1 MYLHLR
7 ALLQALRDHQD
18 QIVLNYFC
26 LAALSW
32 QYWVKFHQV
41 LMSAVFI
48 SMAVLLAVLTVSAFI
63 LTVVLYLLYPNYFD
77 HGQPMVASMSWLWM
91 QGHVLYPNWTTGDVY
106 SSVYGPLVFLINGMT
121 LLLNPSIFA
130 SKLPGI
136 LSLGAA
142 LVATSVLFKRTTG
155 NRLTSLFLLASAV
168 MLFVPFGVSAYWN
181 RPEPFLILVSVL
193 ALLVAFSQSSL
204 VAAVGIGLLAG
215 LATGLKL
222 HGVIYTVPA
231 AAIALARVETLRKRF
246 ILAIIGSA
254 CAGAT
259 AILPYFEKDVS
270 IAGHLRFLRVAL
282 NSGWN
287 PSVFIGNLLFS
298 FILLAPIIV
307 IWLRRKPAL
316 SLPDRWLLIAL
327 GFSVAIVSVIGSKLG
342 GGNQSPILAWVTSV
356 AASSLL
362 MVQGFRPTMGSG
374 SIGRFAEGPITVS
387 FVSRQGACFIFRTD
401 LDRSA
406 DTRYCAVAG
415 WHDRPVDRWHRAA
428 IHLRRPAKA

>member
-18 QIVLNYFC
+18 QIVINYFC

-48 SMAVLLAVLTVSAFI
+48 GTAVLLAVLTVSAYI

-91 QGHVLYPNWTTGDVY
+91 QGHVLYSNWTTGDVY

-155 NRLTSLFLLASAV
+155 SRLTSLFLLASAV

-181 RPEPFLILVSVL
+181 RPEPFLILV
-193 ALLVAFSQSSL
+193 
-204 VAAVGIGLLAG
+204 G
-215 LATGLKL
+215 
-222 HGVIYTVPA
+222 
-231 AAIALARVETLRKRF
+231 
-246 ILAIIGSA
+246 
-254 CAGAT
+254 
-259 AILPYFEKDVS
+259 
-270 IAGHLRFLRVAL
+270 
-282 NSGWN
+282 
-287 PSVFIGNLLFS
+287 
-298 FILLAPIIV
+298 
-307 IWLRRKPAL
+307 
-316 SLPDRWLLIAL
+316 
-327 GFSVAIVSVIGSKLG
+327 
-342 GGNQSPILAWVTSV
+342 
-356 AASSLL
+356 
-362 MVQGFRPTMGSG
+362 
-374 SIGRFAEGPITVS
+374 
-387 FVSRQGACFIFRTD
+387 
-401 LDRSA
+401 
-406 DTRYCAVAG
+406 
-415 WHDRPVDRWHRAA
+415 
-428 IHLRRPAKA
+428 